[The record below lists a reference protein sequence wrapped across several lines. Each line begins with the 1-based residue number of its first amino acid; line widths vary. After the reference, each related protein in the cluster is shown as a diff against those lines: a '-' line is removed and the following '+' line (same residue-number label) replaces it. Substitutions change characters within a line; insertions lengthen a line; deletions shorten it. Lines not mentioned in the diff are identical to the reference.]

1 MQEYMDAPPPLYTAG
16 PRNGTNGAN
25 IGSNVQET
33 VAALLETTKQLQ
45 SCLRRWSIGKASDE
59 QVSDVYVDFGTKF
72 NATVTAF
79 MSLGIDLSDLY
90 SIPIDLRT
98 HLEECL
104 GEEASPTVLEQH
116 MPRIKQDIYKLLIGL
131 KGKQEPYRLAID
143 RGRRGSR

>member
-1 MQEYMDAPPPLYTAG
+1 MDAPPPVYTAG
-16 PRNGTNGAN
+16 PENGVNGTN

-45 SCLRRWSIGKASDE
+45 GCLRRWGIGKASDE

-90 SIPIDLRT
+90 SIPTDLRLP
-98 HLEECL
+98 LEDCL
-104 GEEASPTVLEQH
+104 GEEASSAVLEQY
-116 MPRIKQDIYKLLIGL
+116 MPRIKQVIYRLLVGL
-131 KGKQEPYRLAID
+131 KAKQEPYRIA
-143 RGRRGSR
+143 RAEKRKASR